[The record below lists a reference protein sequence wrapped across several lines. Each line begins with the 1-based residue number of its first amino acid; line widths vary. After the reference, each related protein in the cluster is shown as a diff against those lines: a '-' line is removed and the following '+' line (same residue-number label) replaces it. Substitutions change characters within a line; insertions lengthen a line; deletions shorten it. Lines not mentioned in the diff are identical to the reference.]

1 MLRSHTSARVP
12 AAFENSLVWSFGMR
26 AFGRTR
32 RIDLAEA
39 NITFIDNVCQ
49 TLSSKPALFCLCFK
63 DDVMSDDGRRES

>member
-39 NITFIDNVCQ
+39 NITFIDNV
-49 TLSSKPALFCLCFK
+49 SDFVFKAALFCLCASK
-63 DDVMSDDGRRES
+63 ML